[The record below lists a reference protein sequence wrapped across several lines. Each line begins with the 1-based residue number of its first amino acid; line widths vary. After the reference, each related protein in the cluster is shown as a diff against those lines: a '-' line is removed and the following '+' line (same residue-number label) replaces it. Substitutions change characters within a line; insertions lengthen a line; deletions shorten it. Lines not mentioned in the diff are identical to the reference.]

1 MPDSPRLRLRHVARL
16 PIVALALG
24 CENGVAPLSVSEP
37 LLQPAC
43 GAPAPVYGTLDPASP
58 GFIVTYR
65 SGTDPAAETSR
76 LAAWYGFTP
85 RHVYQ
90 TLPGFAARLSPEAVR
105 GLRCEPTI
113 VHLTYDGRA
122 GFATNP

>member
-1 MPDSPRLRLRHVARL
+1 MPDSPRIRPRRVACST
-16 PIVALALG
+16 IVALALG
-24 CENGVAPLSVSEP
+24 CENGVAPVSVPEP

-43 GAPAPVYGTLDPASP
+43 EAPAPVYGTLDPASP

-65 SGTDPAAETSR
+65 SGTDAAAETSR

-90 TLPGFAARLSPEAVR
+90 TLPGFAAKLTPETVR
-105 GLRCEPTI
+105 GLRCEPAT

-122 GFATNP
+122 GFASNP